1 MSELVIAEKSDLVG
15 IADEVRQL
23 TGQTKSLSLQEM
35 QTGLKSI
42 DNQPDWTQNDQTA
55 RDYVKNRP
63 GGYTVNY
70 PALNIEWDGV
80 IGDRVSVEDA
90 NGIKLVKVSDET
102 LKAKQLVGGTL
113 SFKQDD
119 MSDAMSITD
128 REIDNLGNGN
138 YFFGY
143 GGGGFSIN
151 KAPANLVSSDTGAVV
166 AVFPET
172 GVYFVYV
179 SNSTYTYSLT
189 LPAKSVIVRIPG
201 ELTNIVGGYVREE
214 DGKEPLVDAVVLAG
228 CFKLYGGIE

>member
-80 IGDRVSVEDA
+80 IGDRVVVDA
-90 NGIKLVKVSDET
+90 GEIKFVKVSDEIP
-102 LKAKQLVGGTL
+102 KAEQLVGGAL
-113 SFKQDD
+113 SIKQGD
-119 MSDAMSITD
+119 MSDAISITD
-128 REIDNLGNGN
+128 KTIDNLGNGN
-138 YFFGY
+138 YFFED
-143 GGGGFSIN
+143 GGVSVN
-151 KAPANLVSSDTGAVV
+151 KAPANLPNKQTGAV

-172 GVYFVYV
+172 GVYFMYM
-179 SNSTYTYSLT
+179 SDSSYASSLT

-214 DGKEPLVDAVVLAG
+214 EGREPLVDAVVPAG
-228 CFKLYGGIE
+228 SFNLYEGVA

>member
-42 DNQPDWTQNDQTA
+42 DNKPDWHQNDSTA
-55 RDYVKNRP
+55 SDYIKNRP

-80 IGDRVSVEDA
+80 IGDRVSVNDGEV
-90 NGIKLVKVSDET
+90 KLVKVSDET
-102 LKAKQLVGGTL
+102 PKAEQLVGGTL
-113 SFKQDD
+113 SIKHGD
-119 MSDAMSITD
+119 MSDAISITD
-128 REIDNLGNGN
+128 NTIDNLGNGN
-138 YFFGY
+138 YFFGH
-143 GGGGFSIN
+143 GGFSVN
-151 KAPANLVSSDTGAVV
+151 KAPANFVDQNTGAVR

-172 GVYFVYV
+172 GGYFVYM
-179 SNSTYTYSLT
+179 SDSSYTSSLT

-214 DGKEPLVDAVVLAG
+214 EGKEPLVDAVVLAG
-228 CFKLYGGIE
+228 CFKLYEGDA

>member
-1 MSELVIAEKSDLVG
+1 MSELVIAEKSDLTG

-80 IGDRVSVEDA
+80 IGDRVSVDVREV
-90 NGIKLVKVSDET
+90 KYVKVSDEIP
-102 LKAKQLVGGTL
+102 KAEQLVGGAFSIKHGDT
-113 SFKQDD
+113 
-119 MSDAMSITD
+119 SDAISITNKT
-128 REIDNLGNGN
+128 IDNLGNGN
-138 YFFGY
+138 YFFGD
-143 GGGGFSIN
+143 GGFSVN
-151 KAPANLVSSDTGAVV
+151 KAPVNLVVQSTGAVL
-166 AVFPET
+166 AVLPET
-172 GVYFVYV
+172 GVYFMYI
-179 SNSTYTYSLT
+179 SDSSYASSLT

-214 DGKEPLVDAVVLAG
+214 EGREPLVDAVVPAG
-228 CFKLYGGIE
+228 SFKLYRGDE

>member
-80 IGDRVSVEDA
+80 IGGQGVS
-90 NGIKLVKVSDET
+90 
-102 LKAKQLVGGTL
+102 
-113 SFKQDD
+113 
-119 MSDAMSITD
+119 
-128 REIDNLGNGN
+128 
-138 YFFGY
+138 
-143 GGGGFSIN
+143 
-151 KAPANLVSSDTGAVV
+151 
-166 AVFPET
+166 
-172 GVYFVYV
+172 
-179 SNSTYTYSLT
+179 
-189 LPAKSVIVRIPG
+189 
-201 ELTNIVGGYVREE
+201 
-214 DGKEPLVDAVVLAG
+214 G
-228 CFKLYGGIE
+228 C

>member
-80 IGDRVSVEDA
+80 IGDRVVVDA
-90 NGIKLVKVSDET
+90 GEIKFVKVSDEIP
-102 LKAKQLVGGTL
+102 KAEQLVGGAL
-113 SFKQDD
+113 SIKQGD
-119 MSDAMSITD
+119 MSDAISITD
-128 REIDNLGNGN
+128 ETIDNFGNGN
-138 YFFGY
+138 YFFGD
-143 GGGGFSIN
+143 GGVSVN
-151 KAPANLVSSDTGAVV
+151 KAPANLLNPQTGAV

-172 GVYFVYV
+172 GVYFMYM
-179 SNSTYTYSLT
+179 SDSSYASSLT

-214 DGKEPLVDAVVLAG
+214 EGREPLVDAVVPAG
-228 CFKLYGGIE
+228 SFNLYEGVA

>member
-42 DNQPDWTQNDQTA
+42 DNQPDWTQNEQTA

-80 IGDRVSVEDA
+80 IGDRVSVDV
-90 NGIKLVKVSDET
+90 GRIKLVKVSDET
-102 LKAKQLVGGTL
+102 LKAEQLVGGAL
-113 SFKQDD
+113 SIKQGE
-119 MSDAMSITD
+119 MSDAISITY
-128 REIDNLGNGN
+128 ETIDNLGNGN
-138 YFFGY
+138 YIFR
-143 GGGGFSIN
+143 GGGASVN
-151 KAPANLVSSDTGAVV
+151 KAPANLPDPQTGAVM

-172 GVYFVYV
+172 GVYFMYR
-179 SNSTYTYSLT
+179 SDSEYASSLT
-189 LPAKSVIVRIPG
+189 LPAKSVIVPIPG

-214 DGKEPLVDAVVLAG
+214 EGKEPLVDAVVLAES
-228 CFKLYGGIE
+228 FKLYEGVA

>member
-1 MSELVIAEKSDLVG
+1 MSELVIAEKSDLIG

-42 DNQPDWTQNDQTA
+42 DNKPDWHQNDQTA

-80 IGDRVSVEDA
+80 IGDRVVVDA
-90 NGIKLVKVSDET
+90 GGIKLVKVSDEIP
-102 LKAKQLVGGTL
+102 KVEQLVGGAL
-113 SFKQDD
+113 SIKQGD
-119 MSDAMSITD
+119 MSDVISITD
-128 REIDNLGNGN
+128 KTIDNLGNGN
-138 YFFGY
+138 YFFG
-143 GGGGFSIN
+143 GGGVSVN
-151 KAPANLVSSDTGAVV
+151 KAPANLPNKQTGAVL

-172 GVYFVYV
+172 GVYFGYV
-179 SNSTYTYSLT
+179 SDSSYTSSLT

-214 DGKEPLVDAVVLAG
+214 EGKEPLVDAVVLAG
-228 CFKLYGGIE
+228 CFNLYEGDA

>member
-42 DNQPDWTQNDQTA
+42 DNKPDWHQNDSTA
-55 RDYVKNRP
+55 SDYIKNRP

-80 IGDRVSVEDA
+80 IGDRVSVDIGGA
-90 NGIKLVKVSDET
+90 KCVKVSDET
-102 LKAKQLVGGTL
+102 LKAEQLVGGTL

-119 MSDAMSITD
+119 MSDAISITNKTI
-128 REIDNLGNGN
+128 ENLGNGN
-138 YFFGY
+138 YFFG
-143 GGGGFSIN
+143 GGGVSVN
-151 KAPANLVSSDTGAVV
+151 KAPANLPDKQTGAVL

-172 GVYFVYV
+172 GVYFLYE
-179 SNSTYTYSLT
+179 SDSSYTYSLT
-189 LPAKSVIVRIPG
+189 LPAKSVIVPIPG
-201 ELTNIVGGYVREE
+201 ELTNIVGGYVRAER
-214 DGKEPLVDAVVLAG
+214 KEPLIDAVVPAG
-228 CFKLYGGIE
+228 SFELYAGGK

>member
-1 MSELVIAEKSDLVG
+1 MSELVIAEKSDLTG

-80 IGDRVSVEDA
+80 IGDRVSVNDGEV
-90 NGIKLVKVSDET
+90 KLVKVSDET
-102 LKAKQLVGGTL
+102 PKAEQLVGGTL
-113 SFKQDD
+113 SIKQGD
-119 MSDAMSITD
+119 MSDAISITD
-128 REIDNLGNGN
+128 ETIDNLGNGN
-138 YFFGY
+138 YAFGRK
-143 GGGGFSIN
+143 GFSVN
-151 KAPANLVSSDTGAVV
+151 KAPANFVDPITGAVR

-172 GVYFVYV
+172 GVYFMYL
-179 SNSTYTYSLT
+179 SDSAYTSSLT
-189 LPAKSVIVRIPG
+189 LPAKSVIVPIPG
-201 ELTNIVGGYVREE
+201 ELTNIVGGYVREKE
-214 DGKEPLVDAVVLAG
+214 GKEPLVDAVVLAG
-228 CFKLYGGIE
+228 CFKLYMGDA

>member
-1 MSELVIAEKSDLVG
+1 MSELVIAEKNDIVG

-70 PALNIEWDGV
+70 SALNIEWDGV
-80 IGDRVSVEDA
+80 IGDRVSVDIGGA
-90 NGIKLVKVSDET
+90 KCVKVSDET
-102 LKAKQLVGGTL
+102 LKAEQLVGGTL

-119 MSDAMSITD
+119 MSDAISITD
-128 REIDNLGNGN
+128 KTIENFGNGN
-138 YFFGY
+138 YFFGD
-143 GGGGFSIN
+143 GGVSVN
-151 KAPANLVSSDTGAVV
+151 KAPANLPNKQTGDVL

-172 GVYFVYV
+172 GVYFLYV
-179 SNSTYTYSLT
+179 SDISYTYSLT
-189 LPAKSVIVRIPG
+189 LPAKSAIVPIPG
-201 ELTNIVGGYVREE
+201 ELTNIVGGYVRAER
-214 DGKEPLVDAVVLAG
+214 KEPLVDAVVLAG
-228 CFKLYGGIE
+228 CFKLYMGDA